1 MAAWTTRSWWSWAS
15 SRTWVPAC
23 VRPTPMWQVAPTVR
37 GMPPRKR
44 RQRGHIGQLPRGAY
58 HVRVYAGTDAL
69 TGRPRGYAAL
79 EIDEEFERQWRGL

>member
-1 MAAWTTRSWWSWAS
+1 
-15 SRTWVPAC
+15 
-23 VRPTPMWQVAPTVR
+23 
-37 GMPPRKR
+37 MPPRKR